1 MEKQVTETQYICD
14 VCGRKA
20 DGDFFMDMHV
30 NDDYNESYYCPLDLC
45 KDCMQNFEMFL
56 GEHEVN
62 MMKFLYS
69 RRSDLRCNK
78 TNKKVL
84 LRELKRMRNDSLE
97 PKVADIKR
105 MYEEDE

>member
-1 MEKQVTETQYICD
+1 MKKQVTKTQYICD

-69 RRSDLRCNK
+69 RRSDLRCNE

>member
-20 DGDFFMDMHV
+20 DGEFFMDMHV

-45 KDCMQNFEMFL
+45 KDCMQNFEVFL
-56 GEHEVN
+56 GEHEIN

-97 PKVADIKR
+97 PKVADIMR
-105 MYEEDE
+105 IYEEDE

>member
-20 DGDFFMDMHV
+20 DGNFFMDMHV

-45 KDCMQNFEMFL
+45 KDCMQNFEVFL
-56 GEHEVN
+56 GEHEIN

-97 PKVADIKR
+97 PKVADIMR
-105 MYEEDE
+105 IYEEDE